1 MSLWNTSKSVTRW
14 TVSLTYPVSVKQSR
28 SRLVA
33 LDETAFAQKTGHGTW
48 LHEEIAQVAVRVIG
62 VDLSNIVP
70 DDGLVTAHN
79 AVITG
84 KTS

>member
-1 MSLWNTSKSVTRW
+1 
-14 TVSLTYPVSVKQSR
+14 
-28 SRLVA
+28 